1 MGRLVVLNKAGEPG
15 KIAIN
20 PDQVTHLRDGP
31 GNFVDVY
38 FGDTKVAVAGT
49 FQEVVNRL
57 CGEEVARRERDPAKE
72 WFVKVQG

>member
-1 MGRLVVLNKAGEPG
+1 MGRLVVLSKAGEPG

-38 FGDTKVAVAGT
+38 FGETKIAVAGT
-49 FQEVVNRL
+49 FEEVVSRL
-57 CGEEVARRERDPAKE
+57 CGEEVARRDRDPAKD
-72 WFVKVQG
+72 WFVKVRG